1 MNQEVSITKEQ
12 VQKEMKY
19 FRRLFPI
26 VRLLDGERLLRRNDG
41 MEAEPV
47 EIDAPE
53 ICHCYDLWKYSAPC
67 KHCIALEAVRSRKE
81 KCKLEIVGND
91 IYQVIARYLEM
102 NGKPYVME
110 LVHRLDEDALTD
122 LEEKQYLIEQL
133 TGYNEKLY
141 QDVLTGVF
149 NRRYYEEKVKN
160 MWGPVGIAMMDL
172 DNFKYYNDSYGHN
185 VGDLALNSAAKVI
198 LSNIRKSDFL
208 IRYGGDEFL
217 LVLPG
222 IRKDAFDKKLNQI
235 QKQLHQTTLDGYPGI
250 SLSVSIGG
258 VTTVEE
264 TVGTA
269 LERAD
274 RLMYQAKKHR
284 NQVVTESST
293 EGIRQEVGER
303 LERDSGRE
311 LVLVVDDA
319 KINRE
324 ILFEMLKDRFDIIE
338 ASSGEECLELLHQYG
353 TEISIVL
360 LDFIMSGMDGLGVLK
375 VMNKEHLIE
384 DIPVIMISS
393 EDSELHIR
401 QAYEMGVSDYISR
414 PFDTSVVRQRVYN
427 TIKLYAKQRKLIDL
441 VAGQMQEKEKNN
453 QIMVNILSHIV
464 ECRNGESG
472 QHVRN
477 IGILTKILLKKLMQ
491 KTDRYQMTWG
501 DLNRIALASA
511 LHDIGKSGIEEAI
524 LNKPEKLTQEEYE
537 KMKKHTVIGWSMLQD
552 LKQYQE
558 EPLVRIAEQICRWHH
573 ERYDGKGYPDGLK
586 GDEIPISAQVVSLAD
601 VYDAL
606 TNERVYKKAIPHEKA
621 IEMIVT
627 GECGQFNPLLIECLL
642 EIKEDIPI
650 QLMNAE
656 HRNSWTPLGG
666 GEHPRGGFEDRRIED
681 KGKGEEKMT
690 VRECY
695 EKIGSDFDKV
705 LGRMGS
711 EALVKRFAVK
721 FLEDKSFEELTE
733 SLKEKDGEDAFRAA
747 HTLKGICAN
756 LGLDRLYEID
766 CELTEKLRG
775 RQTEGSEELYQKVA
789 EAYEATVTVL
799 KELENF

>member
-235 QKQLHQTTLDGYPGI
+235 QEQLHQTTLDGYPGI

-293 EGIRQEVGER
+293 EGIRQKVGER
-303 LERDSGRE
+303 MERDSGRE
-311 LVLVVDDA
+311 LVLIVDDA

-511 LHDIGKSGIEEAI
+511 LHDIGKIGIEEAI

-537 KMKKHTVIGWSMLQD
+537 KMKKHTVIGWSMLQN

-573 ERYDGKGYPDGLK
+573 ERYDGKGYPDDLK

-666 GEHPRGGFEDRRIED
+666 GN
-681 KGKGEEKMT
+681 T
-690 VRECY
+690 
-695 EKIGSDFDKV
+695 
-705 LGRMGS
+705 
-711 EALVKRFAVK
+711 LVAG
-721 FLEDKSFEELTE
+721 
-733 SLKEKDGEDAFRAA
+733 LK
-747 HTLKGICAN
+747 
-756 LGLDRLYEID
+756 
-766 CELTEKLRG
+766 
-775 RQTEGSEELYQKVA
+775 TEG
-789 EAYEATVTVL
+789 
-799 KELENF
+799 

>member
-1 MNQEVSITKEQ
+1 MKCNILQREKKNGSGVSMKKEQ
-12 VQKEMKY
+12 VQEEMKY
-19 FRRLFPI
+19 FRRIFPI
-26 VRLLDGERLLRRNDG
+26 VRLLDGEKLLRRNDG

-53 ICHCYDLWKYSAPC
+53 SCHCYDLWKYPAPC

-81 KCKLEIVGND
+81 KCKLEIMEND
-91 IYQVIARYLEM
+91 VYQVIARYLEM

-122 LEEKQYLIEQL
+122 LEEKQYLIDQL
-133 TGYNEKLY
+133 TGYSEKLY
-141 QDVLTGVF
+141 RDVLTGVF
-149 NRRYYEEKVKN
+149 NRRYYEEKIKN
-160 MWGPVGIAMMDL
+160 MRGPVGIAMMDL

-235 QKQLHQTTLDGYPGI
+235 QQQLHQTVVDGYPGI
-250 SLSVSIGG
+250 YLSVSIGG

-274 RLMYQAKKHR
+274 RLMYQAKKYR

-293 EGIRQEVGER
+293 EEIHQEVGER
-303 LERDSGRE
+303 LERDRSRE
-311 LVLVVDDA
+311 LVLIVDDA

-360 LDFIMSGMDGLGVLK
+360 LDFIMSGMDGLGVLD

-414 PFDTSVVRQRVYN
+414 PFDTNVVRQRVYN

-441 VAGQMQEKEKNN
+441 VAGQMQEKEKNS

-472 QHVRN
+472 QHVRH
-477 IGILTKILLKKLMQ
+477 IGILTKLLLKKLMQ

-511 LHDIGKSGIEEAI
+511 LHDIGKIGIDEAI
-524 LNKPEKLTQEEYE
+524 LNKPGKLTQEEYE
-537 KMKKHTVIGWSMLQD
+537 KMKKHTVIGWSMLQN

-558 EPLVRIAEQICRWHH
+558 EPLVRSAEQICRWHH
-573 ERYDGKGYPDGLK
+573 ERYDGKGYPDGLR

-606 TNERVYKKAIPHEKA
+606 TSERVYKKAIPHEKA

-642 EIKEDIPI
+642 EIKEDISI
-650 QLMNAE
+650 QLMNAGTE
-656 HRNSWTPLGG
+656 ITGHFWGG
-666 GEHPRGGFEDRRIED
+666 GN
-681 KGKGEEKMT
+681 
-690 VRECY
+690 
-695 EKIGSDFDKV
+695 
-705 LGRMGS
+705 
-711 EALVKRFAVK
+711 ALMASLR
-721 FLEDKSFEELTE
+721 TE
-733 SLKEKDGEDAFRAA
+733 R
-747 HTLKGICAN
+747 
-756 LGLDRLYEID
+756 
-766 CELTEKLRG
+766 
-775 RQTEGSEELYQKVA
+775 
-789 EAYEATVTVL
+789 
-799 KELENF
+799 

>member
-1 MNQEVSITKEQ
+1 
-12 VQKEMKY
+12 
-19 FRRLFPI
+19 
-26 VRLLDGERLLRRNDG
+26 
-41 MEAEPV
+41 ME
-47 EIDAPE
+47 
-53 ICHCYDLWKYSAPC
+53 
-67 KHCIALEAVRSRKE
+67 
-81 KCKLEIVGND
+81 ND
-91 IYQVIARYLEM
+91 IYQVIARYLEID
-102 NGKPYVME
+102 GKPYVME

-122 LEEKQYLIEQL
+122 LEEKQYLIDQL

-141 QDVLTGVF
+141 RDVLTGVL
-149 NRRYYEEKVKN
+149 NRRYYEEKIKN
-160 MWGPVGIAMMDL
+160 MRGPVGIAMMDL

-185 VGDLALNSAAKVI
+185 VGDLALNSAVKVI
-198 LSNIRKSDFL
+198 LSHIRKTDVL

-217 LVLPG
+217 LILPG

-235 QKQLHQTTLDGYPGI
+235 QKQLHQTTVEGYPGI

-303 LERDSGRE
+303 LERDRSRE
-311 LVLVVDDA
+311 LVLIVDDA
-319 KINRE
+319 EINRE

-338 ASSGEECLELLHQYG
+338 APSGEECLELLHQYG

-360 LDFIMSGMDGLGVLK
+360 LDFIMSGIDGLGVLN

-477 IGILTKILLKKLMQ
+477 IGILTKLLLKKLMQ

-511 LHDIGKSGIEEAI
+511 LHDIGKIGIEEAI
-524 LNKPEKLTQEEYE
+524 LNKPGKLTQEEYE
-537 KMKKHTVIGWSMLQD
+537 EMKKHTVIGWSMLKN

-558 EPLVRIAEQICRWHH
+558 EPLVRMAEQICRWHH

-621 IEMIVT
+621 IEMIVA
-627 GECGQFNPLLIECLL
+627 GECGQFNPMLIEYLL

-656 HRNSWTPLGG
+656 YRNSWTPLDVWGG
-666 GEHPRGGFEDRRIED
+666 G
-681 KGKGEEKMT
+681 
-690 VRECY
+690 
-695 EKIGSDFDKV
+695 
-705 LGRMGS
+705 
-711 EALVKRFAVK
+711 
-721 FLEDKSFEELTE
+721 
-733 SLKEKDGEDAFRAA
+733 
-747 HTLKGICAN
+747 
-756 LGLDRLYEID
+756 
-766 CELTEKLRG
+766 
-775 RQTEGSEELYQKVA
+775 
-789 EAYEATVTVL
+789 
-799 KELENF
+799 

>member
-1 MNQEVSITKEQ
+1 
-12 VQKEMKY
+12 
-19 FRRLFPI
+19 
-26 VRLLDGERLLRRNDG
+26 
-41 MEAEPV
+41 ME
-47 EIDAPE
+47 
-53 ICHCYDLWKYSAPC
+53 
-67 KHCIALEAVRSRKE
+67 
-81 KCKLEIVGND
+81 NN
-91 IYQVIARYLEM
+91 IYQVIARYLEID
-102 NGKPYVME
+102 GKPCVME

-122 LEEKQYLIEQL
+122 LEEKQYLIDQL

-141 QDVLTGVF
+141 RDVLTGVL
-149 NRRYYEEKVKN
+149 NRRYYEEKIKN
-160 MWGPVGIAMMDL
+160 MRGPVGIAMMDL

-198 LSNIRKSDFL
+198 LSHIRKTDFL

-217 LVLPG
+217 LILPG

-235 QKQLHQTTLDGYPGI
+235 QKQLHETTLEAYPGI

-303 LERDSGRE
+303 LERDRSRE
-311 LVLVVDDA
+311 LILIVDDA

-360 LDFIMSGMDGLGVLK
+360 LDFIMSGIDGLGVLN

-393 EDSELHIR
+393 EDSALHIR

-414 PFDTSVVRQRVYN
+414 PFDTNVVRQRVSN

-441 VAGQMQEKEKNN
+441 VAGQMREKEKNN

-477 IGILTKILLKKLMQ
+477 IGILTKLLLKKLMQ

-511 LHDIGKSGIEEAI
+511 LHDIGKIGIEEAI
-524 LNKPEKLTQEEYE
+524 LNKPGKLMQEEYE
-537 KMKKHTVIGWSMLQD
+537 KMKKHTVIGWSMLQN

-627 GECGQFNPLLIECLL
+627 GECGQFNPMLIECLL
-642 EIKEDIPI
+642 EIK
-650 QLMNAE
+650 
-656 HRNSWTPLGG
+656 
-666 GEHPRGGFEDRRIED
+666 
-681 KGKGEEKMT
+681 
-690 VRECY
+690 
-695 EKIGSDFDKV
+695 
-705 LGRMGS
+705 
-711 EALVKRFAVK
+711 
-721 FLEDKSFEELTE
+721 
-733 SLKEKDGEDAFRAA
+733 
-747 HTLKGICAN
+747 
-756 LGLDRLYEID
+756 
-766 CELTEKLRG
+766 
-775 RQTEGSEELYQKVA
+775 
-789 EAYEATVTVL
+789 
-799 KELENF
+799 

>member
-1 MNQEVSITKEQ
+1 MDQKVSITKEQ
-12 VQKEMKY
+12 VQEEMKC
-19 FRRLFPI
+19 FRSLFPI
-26 VRLLDGERLLRRNDG
+26 VRLLDGEKLLRRNDG
-41 MEAEPV
+41 VEAEPV

-53 ICHCYDLWKYSAPC
+53 VCHCYDLWKYSAPC
-67 KHCIALEAVRSRKE
+67 KYCIALEAVRSKKE
-81 KCKLEIVGND
+81 KCKLEIMEND
-91 IYQVIARYLEM
+91 IYQVIARYLEID
-102 NGKPYVME
+102 GKPYVME
-110 LVHRLDEDALTD
+110 MVHRLDEDALTD
-122 LEEKQYLIEQL
+122 LEEKQYLIDQL

-141 QDVLTGVF
+141 RDVLTGVF
-149 NRRYYEEKVKN
+149 NRRYYEEKIKN
-160 MWGPVGIAMMDL
+160 MRGPVGIAMMDL

-185 VGDLALNSAAKVI
+185 VGDLALNSAVKVI
-198 LSNIRKSDFL
+198 LSNIRKTDVL

-217 LVLPG
+217 LILPG

-258 VTTVEE
+258 VTTLEE
-264 TVGTA
+264 TVGNT

-303 LERDSGRE
+303 LERDRSRE
-311 LVLVVDDA
+311 LVLIVDDA
-319 KINRE
+319 EINRE

-338 ASSGEECLELLHQYG
+338 ASSGEACLELLYQYG

-360 LDFIMSGMDGLGVLK
+360 LDFIMPGMDGLGVLK

-477 IGILTKILLKKLMQ
+477 IGILTKLLLKKLMQ

-524 LNKPEKLTQEEYE
+524 LNKPGKLTQEEYE
-537 KMKKHTVIGWSMLQD
+537 KMKQHTVIGWSMLQN

-621 IEMIVT
+621 IEMIVA
-627 GECGQFNPLLIECLL
+627 GECGQFNPMLIECLL

-656 HRNSWTPLGG
+656 HRKSWTPLGG
-666 GEHPRGGFEDRRIED
+666 G
-681 KGKGEEKMT
+681 
-690 VRECY
+690 
-695 EKIGSDFDKV
+695 
-705 LGRMGS
+705 
-711 EALVKRFAVK
+711 
-721 FLEDKSFEELTE
+721 
-733 SLKEKDGEDAFRAA
+733 
-747 HTLKGICAN
+747 
-756 LGLDRLYEID
+756 
-766 CELTEKLRG
+766 
-775 RQTEGSEELYQKVA
+775 
-789 EAYEATVTVL
+789 
-799 KELENF
+799 

>member
-1 MNQEVSITKEQ
+1 MDQKISITKEQ
-12 VQKEMKY
+12 VQEEMKY
-19 FRRLFPI
+19 FRRIFPI
-26 VRLLDGERLLRRNDG
+26 VRLLDGEKLLRRNDG

-53 ICHCYDLWKYSAPC
+53 SCHCYDLWKYPAPC

-81 KCKLEIVGND
+81 KCKLEIMEND
-91 IYQVIARYLEM
+91 VYQVIARYLEM

-122 LEEKQYLIEQL
+122 LEEKQYLIDQL
-133 TGYNEKLY
+133 TGYSEKLY
-141 QDVLTGVF
+141 RDVLTGVF
-149 NRRYYEEKVKN
+149 NRRYYEEKIKN
-160 MWGPVGIAMMDL
+160 MRGPVGIAMMDL

-222 IRKDAFDKKLNQI
+222 IRKDAFDKKLDQI
-235 QKQLHQTTLDGYPGI
+235 QQQLHQTVVDGYPGI
-250 SLSVSIGG
+250 YLSVSIGG

-274 RLMYQAKKHR
+274 RLMYQAKKYR

-293 EGIRQEVGER
+293 EEIHQEVGER
-303 LERDSGRE
+303 LERDRSRE
-311 LVLVVDDA
+311 LVLIVDDA

-360 LDFIMSGMDGLGVLK
+360 LDFIMSGMDGLGVLD

-414 PFDTSVVRQRVYN
+414 PFDTNVVRQRVYN

-441 VAGQMQEKEKNN
+441 VAGQMQEKEKNS

-472 QHVRN
+472 QHVRH
-477 IGILTKILLKKLMQ
+477 IGILTKLLLKKLMQ

-511 LHDIGKSGIEEAI
+511 LHDIGKIGIDEAI
-524 LNKPEKLTQEEYE
+524 LNKPGKLTQEEYE
-537 KMKKHTVIGWSMLQD
+537 KMKQHTVIGWSMLQN

-558 EPLVRIAEQICRWHH
+558 EPLVRSAEQICRWHH
-573 ERYDGKGYPDGLK
+573 ERYDGKGYPDGLR

-606 TNERVYKKAIPHEKA
+606 TSERVYKKAIPHEKA

-650 QLMNAE
+650 QLMNAGTE
-656 HRNSWTPLGG
+656 ITGHFWGGVTPSW
-666 GEHPRGGFEDRRIED
+666 R
-681 KGKGEEKMT
+681 
-690 VRECY
+690 V
-695 EKIGSDFDKV
+695 
-705 LGRMGS
+705 
-711 EALVKRFAVK
+711 
-721 FLEDKSFEELTE
+721 
-733 SLKEKDGEDAFRAA
+733 
-747 HTLKGICAN
+747 
-756 LGLDRLYEID
+756 
-766 CELTEKLRG
+766 
-775 RQTEGSEELYQKVA
+775 
-789 EAYEATVTVL
+789 
-799 KELENF
+799 

>member
-1 MNQEVSITKEQ
+1 MDQKISITKEQ
-12 VQKEMKY
+12 VQEEMKC

-26 VRLLDGERLLRRNDG
+26 VRLLDGEKLLRRNDG
-41 MEAEPV
+41 MEAEPL
-47 EIDAPE
+47 ETDAPE
-53 ICHCYDLWKYSAPC
+53 VCHCYDLWKHSAPC
-67 KHCIALEAVRSRKE
+67 KYCIALEAVRSRKE
-81 KCKLEIVGND
+81 KCKLEIMEND
-91 IYQVIARYLEM
+91 IYQVIARYLEID
-102 NGKPYVME
+102 GKPYVME

-122 LEEKQYLIEQL
+122 LEEKQYLIDQL

-141 QDVLTGVF
+141 RDVLTGVL
-149 NRRYYEEKVKN
+149 NRRYYEEKIKN
-160 MWGPVGIAMMDL
+160 MRGPVGIAMMDL

-185 VGDLALNSAAKVI
+185 VGDLALNSAVKVI
-198 LSNIRKSDFL
+198 LSHIRKTDVL

-217 LVLPG
+217 LILPG

-235 QKQLHQTTLDGYPGI
+235 QKQLHQTTVEGYPGI

-303 LERDSGRE
+303 LERDRSRE
-311 LVLVVDDA
+311 LVLIVDDA
-319 KINRE
+319 EINRE

-360 LDFIMSGMDGLGVLK
+360 LDFIMSGIDGLGVLN

-393 EDSELHIR
+393 EDSALHIR

-414 PFDTSVVRQRVYN
+414 PFDTNVVRQRVYN

-477 IGILTKILLKKLMQ
+477 IGILTKLLLKKLMQ

-511 LHDIGKSGIEEAI
+511 LHDIGKIGIEEAI
-524 LNKPEKLTQEEYE
+524 LNKPGKLTQEEYE
-537 KMKKHTVIGWSMLQD
+537 EMKKHTVIGWSMLKN

-558 EPLVRIAEQICRWHH
+558 EPLVRMAEQICRWHH

-621 IEMIVT
+621 IEMIVA
-627 GECGQFNPLLIECLL
+627 GECGQFNPMLIEYLL

-656 HRNSWTPLGG
+656 YRNSWTPLDVWGG
-666 GEHPRGGFEDRRIED
+666 GNALMARL
-681 KGKGEEKMT
+681 KVEE
-690 VRECY
+690 
-695 EKIGSDFDKV
+695 
-705 LGRMGS
+705 
-711 EALVKRFAVK
+711 
-721 FLEDKSFEELTE
+721 
-733 SLKEKDGEDAFRAA
+733 
-747 HTLKGICAN
+747 
-756 LGLDRLYEID
+756 
-766 CELTEKLRG
+766 
-775 RQTEGSEELYQKVA
+775 
-789 EAYEATVTVL
+789 
-799 KELENF
+799 

>member
-1 MNQEVSITKEQ
+1 MDQEISRTKEQ
-12 VQKEMKY
+12 VQKEMKC
-19 FRRLFPI
+19 FRSLFPI
-26 VRLLDGERLLRRNDG
+26 VRLLDGEKLLRRNNG
-41 MEAEPV
+41 VEAEPV

-53 ICHCYDLWKYSAPC
+53 VCHCYDLWKYSAPC
-67 KHCIALEAVRSRKE
+67 KYCIALEAVRSRKE
-81 KCKLEIVGND
+81 KCKLEIMEND
-91 IYQVIARYLEM
+91 IYQVIARYLEID
-102 NGKPYVME
+102 GKPYVME
-110 LVHRLDEDALTD
+110 MVHRLDEDALTD
-122 LEEKQYLIEQL
+122 LEEKQYLIDQL
-133 TGYNEKLY
+133 TGYSEKLY
-141 QDVLTGVF
+141 RDVLTGVF
-149 NRRYYEEKVKN
+149 NRRYYEEKIKN
-160 MWGPVGIAMMDL
+160 TRGPVGIAMMDL

-235 QKQLHQTTLDGYPGI
+235 QQQLHQTVVDGYPGI

-274 RLMYQAKKHR
+274 RLMYQAKKYR

-293 EGIRQEVGER
+293 EEIHQEVGER
-303 LERDSGRE
+303 LECDRSRE
-311 LVLVVDDA
+311 LVLIVDDA

-360 LDFIMSGMDGLGVLK
+360 LDFIMSGMDGLGVLD

-414 PFDTSVVRQRVYN
+414 PFDTNVVRQRVYN

-441 VAGQMQEKEKNN
+441 VAGQMQEKEKNS

-472 QHVRN
+472 QHVRH
-477 IGILTKILLKKLMQ
+477 IGILTKLLLKKLMQ

-511 LHDIGKSGIEEAI
+511 LHDIGKIGIDEAI
-524 LNKPEKLTQEEYE
+524 LNKPGKLTQEEYE
-537 KMKKHTVIGWSMLQD
+537 KMKKHTVIGWSMLQN

-558 EPLVRIAEQICRWHH
+558 EPLVRSAEQICRWHH
-573 ERYDGKGYPDGLK
+573 ERYDGKGYPDGLR

-606 TNERVYKKAIPHEKA
+606 TSERVYKKAIPHEKA

-650 QLMNAE
+650 QLMNAGTE
-656 HRNSWTPLGG
+656 ITGHFWGGVTP
-666 GEHPRGGFEDRRIED
+666 
-681 KGKGEEKMT
+681 
-690 VRECY
+690 
-695 EKIGSDFDKV
+695 S
-705 LGRMGS
+705 
-711 EALVKRFAVK
+711 
-721 FLEDKSFEELTE
+721 
-733 SLKEKDGEDAFRAA
+733 
-747 HTLKGICAN
+747 
-756 LGLDRLYEID
+756 
-766 CELTEKLRG
+766 
-775 RQTEGSEELYQKVA
+775 
-789 EAYEATVTVL
+789 
-799 KELENF
+799 

>member
-1 MNQEVSITKEQ
+1 MKCNILQREKKNGSGVSMKKEQ
-12 VQKEMKY
+12 VQEEMKY
-19 FRRLFPI
+19 FRRIFPI
-26 VRLLDGERLLRRNDG
+26 VRLLDGEKLLRRNDG

-53 ICHCYDLWKYSAPC
+53 SCHCYDLWKYPAPC

-81 KCKLEIVGND
+81 KCKLEIMEND
-91 IYQVIARYLEM
+91 VYQVIARYLEM

-122 LEEKQYLIEQL
+122 LEEKQYLIDQL
-133 TGYNEKLY
+133 TGYSEKLY
-141 QDVLTGVF
+141 RDVLTGVF
-149 NRRYYEEKVKN
+149 NRRYYEEKIKN
-160 MWGPVGIAMMDL
+160 MRGPVGIAMMDL

-222 IRKDAFDKKLNQI
+222 IRKDAFDKKLDQI
-235 QKQLHQTTLDGYPGI
+235 QQQLHQTVVDGYPGI
-250 SLSVSIGG
+250 YLSVSIGG

-274 RLMYQAKKHR
+274 RLMYQAKKYR

-293 EGIRQEVGER
+293 EEIHQEVGER
-303 LERDSGRE
+303 LERDRSRE
-311 LVLVVDDA
+311 LVLIVDDA

-360 LDFIMSGMDGLGVLK
+360 LDFIMSGMDGLGVLD

-414 PFDTSVVRQRVYN
+414 PFDTNVVRQRVYN

-441 VAGQMQEKEKNN
+441 VAGQMQEKEKNS

-472 QHVRN
+472 QHVRH
-477 IGILTKILLKKLMQ
+477 IGILTKLLLKKLMQ

-511 LHDIGKSGIEEAI
+511 LHDIGKIGIDEAI
-524 LNKPEKLTQEEYE
+524 LNKPGKLTQEEYE
-537 KMKKHTVIGWSMLQD
+537 KMKQHTVIGWSMLQN

-558 EPLVRIAEQICRWHH
+558 EPLVRSAEQICRWHH
-573 ERYDGKGYPDGLK
+573 ERYDGKGYPDGLR

-606 TNERVYKKAIPHEKA
+606 TSERVYKKAIPHEKA

-650 QLMNAE
+650 QLMNAGTE
-656 HRNSWTPLGG
+656 ITGHFWGG
-666 GEHPRGGFEDRRIED
+666 GN
-681 KGKGEEKMT
+681 
-690 VRECY
+690 
-695 EKIGSDFDKV
+695 
-705 LGRMGS
+705 
-711 EALVKRFAVK
+711 ALMASLR
-721 FLEDKSFEELTE
+721 TE
-733 SLKEKDGEDAFRAA
+733 R
-747 HTLKGICAN
+747 
-756 LGLDRLYEID
+756 
-766 CELTEKLRG
+766 
-775 RQTEGSEELYQKVA
+775 
-789 EAYEATVTVL
+789 
-799 KELENF
+799 

>member
-1 MNQEVSITKEQ
+1 MKCNILQREKKNGSGVSMKKEQ
-12 VQKEMKY
+12 VQEEMKY
-19 FRRLFPI
+19 FRRIFPI
-26 VRLLDGERLLRRNDG
+26 VRLLDGEKLLRRNDG

-53 ICHCYDLWKYSAPC
+53 SCHCYDLWKYPAPC

-81 KCKLEIVGND
+81 KCKLEIMEND
-91 IYQVIARYLEM
+91 VYQVIARYLEM

-122 LEEKQYLIEQL
+122 LEEKQYLIDQL
-133 TGYNEKLY
+133 TGYSEKLY
-141 QDVLTGVF
+141 RDVLTGVF
-149 NRRYYEEKVKN
+149 NRRYYEEKIKN
-160 MWGPVGIAMMDL
+160 TRGPVGIAMMDL

-235 QKQLHQTTLDGYPGI
+235 QQQLHQTVVDGYPGI
-250 SLSVSIGG
+250 YLSVSIGG

-274 RLMYQAKKHR
+274 RLMYQAKKYR

-293 EGIRQEVGER
+293 EEIHQEVGER
-303 LERDSGRE
+303 LERDRSRE
-311 LVLVVDDA
+311 LVLIVDDA

-360 LDFIMSGMDGLGVLK
+360 LDFIMSGMDGLGVLD

-414 PFDTSVVRQRVYN
+414 PFDTNVVRQRVYN

-441 VAGQMQEKEKNN
+441 VAGQMQEKEKNS

-472 QHVRN
+472 QHVRH
-477 IGILTKILLKKLMQ
+477 IGILTKLLLKKLMQ

-511 LHDIGKSGIEEAI
+511 LHDIGKIGIDEAI
-524 LNKPEKLTQEEYE
+524 LNKPGKLTQEEYE
-537 KMKKHTVIGWSMLQD
+537 KMKKHTVIGWSMLQN

-558 EPLVRIAEQICRWHH
+558 EPLVRSAEQICRWHH
-573 ERYDGKGYPDGLK
+573 ERYDGKGYPDGLR

-606 TNERVYKKAIPHEKA
+606 TSERVYKKAIPHEKA

-650 QLMNAE
+650 QLMNAGTE
-656 HRNSWTPLGG
+656 ITGHFWGG
-666 GEHPRGGFEDRRIED
+666 GN
-681 KGKGEEKMT
+681 
-690 VRECY
+690 
-695 EKIGSDFDKV
+695 
-705 LGRMGS
+705 
-711 EALVKRFAVK
+711 ALMASLR
-721 FLEDKSFEELTE
+721 TE
-733 SLKEKDGEDAFRAA
+733 R
-747 HTLKGICAN
+747 
-756 LGLDRLYEID
+756 
-766 CELTEKLRG
+766 
-775 RQTEGSEELYQKVA
+775 
-789 EAYEATVTVL
+789 
-799 KELENF
+799 

>member
-1 MNQEVSITKEQ
+1 
-12 VQKEMKY
+12 
-19 FRRLFPI
+19 
-26 VRLLDGERLLRRNDG
+26 
-41 MEAEPV
+41 ME
-47 EIDAPE
+47 
-53 ICHCYDLWKYSAPC
+53 
-67 KHCIALEAVRSRKE
+67 
-81 KCKLEIVGND
+81 NN
-91 IYQVIARYLEM
+91 IYQVIARYLEID
-102 NGKPYVME
+102 GKPCVME

-122 LEEKQYLIEQL
+122 LEEKQYLIDQL

-141 QDVLTGVF
+141 RDVLTGVL
-149 NRRYYEEKVKN
+149 NRRYYEEKIKN
-160 MWGPVGIAMMDL
+160 MRGPVGIAMMDL

-185 VGDLALNSAAKVI
+185 VGDLALNSAVKVI
-198 LSNIRKSDFL
+198 LSHIRKTDFL

-217 LVLPG
+217 LILPG

-235 QKQLHQTTLDGYPGI
+235 QKQLHQTTVEGYPGI

-303 LERDSGRE
+303 LERDRSRE
-311 LVLVVDDA
+311 LILIVDDA

-360 LDFIMSGMDGLGVLK
+360 LDFIMSGIDGLGVLN

-393 EDSELHIR
+393 EDSALHIR

-414 PFDTSVVRQRVYN
+414 PFDTNVVRQRVSN

-441 VAGQMQEKEKNN
+441 VAGQMREKEKNN

-477 IGILTKILLKKLMQ
+477 IGILTKLLLKKLMQ

-511 LHDIGKSGIEEAI
+511 LHDIGKIGIEEAI
-524 LNKPEKLTQEEYE
+524 LNKPGKLMQEEYE
-537 KMKKHTVIGWSMLQD
+537 KMKKHTVIGWSMLQN

-627 GECGQFNPLLIECLL
+627 GECGQFNPMLIECLL
-642 EIKEDIPI
+642 EIK
-650 QLMNAE
+650 
-656 HRNSWTPLGG
+656 
-666 GEHPRGGFEDRRIED
+666 
-681 KGKGEEKMT
+681 
-690 VRECY
+690 
-695 EKIGSDFDKV
+695 
-705 LGRMGS
+705 
-711 EALVKRFAVK
+711 
-721 FLEDKSFEELTE
+721 
-733 SLKEKDGEDAFRAA
+733 
-747 HTLKGICAN
+747 
-756 LGLDRLYEID
+756 
-766 CELTEKLRG
+766 
-775 RQTEGSEELYQKVA
+775 
-789 EAYEATVTVL
+789 
-799 KELENF
+799 

>member
-1 MNQEVSITKEQ
+1 MKCNILQREKKNGSGVSMKKEQ
-12 VQKEMKY
+12 VQEEMKY
-19 FRRLFPI
+19 FRRIFPI
-26 VRLLDGERLLRRNDG
+26 VRLLDGEKLLRRNDG

-53 ICHCYDLWKYSAPC
+53 SCHCYDLWKYPAPC

-81 KCKLEIVGND
+81 KCKLEIMEND
-91 IYQVIARYLEM
+91 VYQVIARYLEM

-122 LEEKQYLIEQL
+122 LEEKQYLIDQL
-133 TGYNEKLY
+133 TGYSEKLY
-141 QDVLTGVF
+141 RDVLTGVF
-149 NRRYYEEKVKN
+149 NRRYYEEKIKN
-160 MWGPVGIAMMDL
+160 MQGPVGIAMMDL

-222 IRKDAFDKKLNQI
+222 IRKDAFDKKLDQI
-235 QKQLHQTTLDGYPGI
+235 QQQLHQTVVDGYPGI
-250 SLSVSIGG
+250 YLSVSIGG

-274 RLMYQAKKHR
+274 RLMYQAKKYR

-293 EGIRQEVGER
+293 EEIHQEVGER
-303 LERDSGRE
+303 LERDRSRE
-311 LVLVVDDA
+311 LVLIVDDA

-360 LDFIMSGMDGLGVLK
+360 LDFIMSGMDGLGVLD

-414 PFDTSVVRQRVYN
+414 PFDTNVVRQRVYN

-441 VAGQMQEKEKNN
+441 VAGQMQEKEKNS

-472 QHVRN
+472 QHVRH
-477 IGILTKILLKKLMQ
+477 IGILTKLLLKKLMQ

-511 LHDIGKSGIEEAI
+511 LHDIGKIGIDEAI
-524 LNKPEKLTQEEYE
+524 LNKPGKLTQEEYE
-537 KMKKHTVIGWSMLQD
+537 KMKQHTVIGWSMLQN

-558 EPLVRIAEQICRWHH
+558 EPLVRSAEQICRWHH
-573 ERYDGKGYPDGLK
+573 ERYDGKGYPDGLR

-606 TNERVYKKAIPHEKA
+606 TSERVYKKAIPHEKA

-650 QLMNAE
+650 QLMNAGTE
-656 HRNSWTPLGG
+656 ITGHFWGG
-666 GEHPRGGFEDRRIED
+666 GN
-681 KGKGEEKMT
+681 
-690 VRECY
+690 
-695 EKIGSDFDKV
+695 
-705 LGRMGS
+705 
-711 EALVKRFAVK
+711 ALMA
-721 FLEDKSFEELTE
+721 
-733 SLKEKDGEDAFRAA
+733 SLK
-747 HTLKGICAN
+747 
-756 LGLDRLYEID
+756 
-766 CELTEKLRG
+766 TER
-775 RQTEGSEELYQKVA
+775 
-789 EAYEATVTVL
+789 
-799 KELENF
+799 

>member
-1 MNQEVSITKEQ
+1 MDQGVSMKKEQ
-12 VQKEMKY
+12 VQEEMKY
-19 FRRLFPI
+19 FRRIFPI
-26 VRLLDGERLLRRNDG
+26 VRLLDGEKLLRRNDG

-53 ICHCYDLWKYSAPC
+53 SCHCYDLWKYPAPC

-81 KCKLEIVGND
+81 KCKLEIMEND
-91 IYQVIARYLEM
+91 VYQVIARYLEM

-122 LEEKQYLIEQL
+122 LEEKQYLIDQL
-133 TGYNEKLY
+133 TGYSEKLY
-141 QDVLTGVF
+141 RDVLTGVF
-149 NRRYYEEKVKN
+149 NRRYYEEKIKN
-160 MWGPVGIAMMDL
+160 MRGPVGIAMMDL

-222 IRKDAFDKKLNQI
+222 IRKDAFDKKLDQI
-235 QKQLHQTTLDGYPGI
+235 QQQLHQTVVDGYPGI
-250 SLSVSIGG
+250 YLSVSIGG

-274 RLMYQAKKHR
+274 RLMYQAKKYR

-293 EGIRQEVGER
+293 EEIHQEVGER
-303 LERDSGRE
+303 LERDRSRE
-311 LVLVVDDA
+311 LVLIVDDA

-360 LDFIMSGMDGLGVLK
+360 LDFIMSGMDGLGVLD

-414 PFDTSVVRQRVYN
+414 PFDTNVVRQRVYN

-441 VAGQMQEKEKNN
+441 VAGQMQEKEKNS

-472 QHVRN
+472 QHVRH
-477 IGILTKILLKKLMQ
+477 IGILTKLLLKKLMQ

-511 LHDIGKSGIEEAI
+511 LHDIGKIGIDEAI
-524 LNKPEKLTQEEYE
+524 LNKPGKLTQEEYE
-537 KMKKHTVIGWSMLQD
+537 KMKQHTVIGWSMLQN

-558 EPLVRIAEQICRWHH
+558 EPLVRSAEQICRWHH
-573 ERYDGKGYPDGLK
+573 ERYDGKGYPDGLR

-606 TNERVYKKAIPHEKA
+606 TSERVYKKAIPHEKA

-650 QLMNAE
+650 QLMNAGTE
-656 HRNSWTPLGG
+656 ITGHFWGG
-666 GEHPRGGFEDRRIED
+666 GN
-681 KGKGEEKMT
+681 
-690 VRECY
+690 
-695 EKIGSDFDKV
+695 
-705 LGRMGS
+705 
-711 EALVKRFAVK
+711 ALVASLR
-721 FLEDKSFEELTE
+721 TE
-733 SLKEKDGEDAFRAA
+733 R
-747 HTLKGICAN
+747 
-756 LGLDRLYEID
+756 
-766 CELTEKLRG
+766 
-775 RQTEGSEELYQKVA
+775 
-789 EAYEATVTVL
+789 
-799 KELENF
+799 

>member
-1 MNQEVSITKEQ
+1 MKTLQREKKNGSGVSMKKEQ
-12 VQKEMKY
+12 VQEEMKY
-19 FRRLFPI
+19 FRRIFPI
-26 VRLLDGERLLRRNDG
+26 VRLLDGEKLLRRNDG

-53 ICHCYDLWKYSAPC
+53 SCHCYDLWKYPAPC

-81 KCKLEIVGND
+81 KCKLEIMEND
-91 IYQVIARYLEM
+91 VYQVIARYLEM

-122 LEEKQYLIEQL
+122 LEEKQYLIDQL
-133 TGYNEKLY
+133 TGYSEKLY
-141 QDVLTGVF
+141 RDVLTGVF
-149 NRRYYEEKVKN
+149 NRRYYEEKIKN
-160 MWGPVGIAMMDL
+160 MRGPVGIAMMDL

-235 QKQLHQTTLDGYPGI
+235 QQQLHQTVVDGYPGI
-250 SLSVSIGG
+250 YLSVSIGG

-274 RLMYQAKKHR
+274 RLMYQAKKYR

-293 EGIRQEVGER
+293 EEIHQEVGER
-303 LERDSGRE
+303 LERDRSRE
-311 LVLVVDDA
+311 LVLIVDDA

-360 LDFIMSGMDGLGVLK
+360 LDFIMSGMDGLGVLD

-414 PFDTSVVRQRVYN
+414 PFDTNVVRQRVYN
-427 TIKLYAKQRKLIDL
+427 TIKLYAKQRKLINL
-441 VAGQMQEKEKNN
+441 VADQMQEKEKND
-453 QIMVNILSHIV
+453 QIMVSILSHIV

-477 IGILTKILLKKLMQ
+477 IGILTKLLLKKLMQ
-491 KTDRYQMTWG
+491 KTNRYQMTWG
-501 DLNRIALASA
+501 DLNRISLASA
-511 LHDIGKSGIEEAI
+511 LHDIGKIGIDEAI
-524 LNKPEKLTQEEYE
+524 LNKPGKLTQEEYE
-537 KMKKHTVIGWSMLQD
+537 KMKKHTIIGWSMLQN
-552 LKQYQE
+552 LQQYQE

-606 TNERVYKKAIPHEKA
+606 TSERVYKKAIPHEKA
-621 IEMIVT
+621 IEMIVG

-642 EIKEDIPI
+642 EIKEEIPI
-650 QLMNAE
+650 QLVE
-656 HRNSWTPLGG
+656 
-666 GEHPRGGFEDRRIED
+666 
-681 KGKGEEKMT
+681 
-690 VRECY
+690 
-695 EKIGSDFDKV
+695 
-705 LGRMGS
+705 
-711 EALVKRFAVK
+711 AVK
-721 FLEDKSFEELTE
+721 KDTWTLWGGNALMA
-733 SLKEKDGEDAFRAA
+733 SLK
-747 HTLKGICAN
+747 
-756 LGLDRLYEID
+756 
-766 CELTEKLRG
+766 TER
-775 RQTEGSEELYQKVA
+775 
-789 EAYEATVTVL
+789 
-799 KELENF
+799 

>member
-1 MNQEVSITKEQ
+1 MKKEQ
-12 VQKEMKY
+12 VQEEMKY
-19 FRRLFPI
+19 FRRIFPI
-26 VRLLDGERLLRRNDG
+26 VRLLDGEKLLRRNDG

-53 ICHCYDLWKYSAPC
+53 SCHCYDLWKYPAPC

-81 KCKLEIVGND
+81 KCKLEIMEND
-91 IYQVIARYLEM
+91 VYQVIARYLEM

-122 LEEKQYLIEQL
+122 LEEKQYLIDQL
-133 TGYNEKLY
+133 TGYSEKLY
-141 QDVLTGVF
+141 RDVLTGVF
-149 NRRYYEEKVKN
+149 NRRYYEEKIKN
-160 MWGPVGIAMMDL
+160 MRGPVGIAMMDL

-235 QKQLHQTTLDGYPGI
+235 QQQLHQTVVDGYPGI
-250 SLSVSIGG
+250 YLSVSIGG

-274 RLMYQAKKHR
+274 RLMYQAKKYR

-293 EGIRQEVGER
+293 EEIHQEVGER
-303 LERDSGRE
+303 LERDRSRE
-311 LVLVVDDA
+311 LVLIVDDA

-360 LDFIMSGMDGLGVLK
+360 LDFIMSGMDGLGVLD

-414 PFDTSVVRQRVYN
+414 PFDTNVVRQRVYN
-427 TIKLYAKQRKLIDL
+427 TIKLYAKQRKLINL
-441 VAGQMQEKEKNN
+441 VADQM
-453 QIMVNILSHIV
+453 MVSILSHIV

-477 IGILTKILLKKLMQ
+477 IGILTKLLLKKLMQ
-491 KTDRYQMTWG
+491 KTNRYQMTWG
-501 DLNRIALASA
+501 DLNRISLASA
-511 LHDIGKSGIEEAI
+511 LHDIGKIGIDEAI
-524 LNKPEKLTQEEYE
+524 LNKPGKLTQEEYE
-537 KMKKHTVIGWSMLQD
+537 KMKKHTIIGWSMLQN
-552 LKQYQE
+552 LQQYQE

-606 TNERVYKKAIPHEKA
+606 TSERVYKKAIPHEKA
-621 IEMIVT
+621 IEMIVG
-627 GECGQFNPLLIECLL
+627 GECGQFNPLLMECLL
-642 EIKEDIPI
+642 EIKEEIPI
-650 QLMNAE
+650 QLVE
-656 HRNSWTPLGG
+656 
-666 GEHPRGGFEDRRIED
+666 
-681 KGKGEEKMT
+681 
-690 VRECY
+690 
-695 EKIGSDFDKV
+695 
-705 LGRMGS
+705 
-711 EALVKRFAVK
+711 AVK
-721 FLEDKSFEELTE
+721 
-733 SLKEKDGEDAFRAA
+733 KDTW
-747 HTLKGICAN
+747 TLWG
-756 LGLDRLYEID
+756 G
-766 CELTEKLRG
+766 
-775 RQTEGSEELYQKVA
+775 
-789 EAYEATVTVL
+789 
-799 KELENF
+799 

>member
-1 MNQEVSITKEQ
+1 M
-12 VQKEMKY
+12 
-19 FRRLFPI
+19 
-26 VRLLDGERLLRRNDG
+26 
-41 MEAEPV
+41 
-47 EIDAPE
+47 
-53 ICHCYDLWKYSAPC
+53 
-67 KHCIALEAVRSRKE
+67 
-81 KCKLEIVGND
+81 
-91 IYQVIARYLEM
+91 IARYLEID
-102 NGKPYVME
+102 GKPCVME

-122 LEEKQYLIEQL
+122 LEEKQYLIDQL

-141 QDVLTGVF
+141 RDVLTGVL
-149 NRRYYEEKVKN
+149 NRRYYEEKIKN
-160 MWGPVGIAMMDL
+160 MRGPVGIAMIDL

-198 LSNIRKSDFL
+198 LSHIRKTDFL

-217 LVLPG
+217 LILPG

-235 QKQLHQTTLDGYPGI
+235 QKQLHQTTLEGYPGI

-293 EGIRQEVGER
+293 EEIRQEVGER
-303 LERDSGRE
+303 LERDRSRE
-311 LVLVVDDA
+311 LILIVDDA

-360 LDFIMSGMDGLGVLK
+360 LDFIMSGMDGLGVLN

-393 EDSELHIR
+393 EDSALHIR

-414 PFDTSVVRQRVYN
+414 PFDTNVVRQRVYN

-441 VAGQMQEKEKNN
+441 VAGQMREKEKNN

-477 IGILTKILLKKLMQ
+477 IGILTKLLLKKLMQ

-511 LHDIGKSGIEEAI
+511 LHDIGKIGIEEAI
-524 LNKPEKLTQEEYE
+524 LNKPGKLMQEEYE
-537 KMKKHTVIGWSMLQD
+537 KMKKHTVIGWSMLQN

-627 GECGQFNPLLIECLL
+627 GECGQFNPMLIECLL

-656 HRNSWTPLGG
+656 YRNSWTPLDVWGG
-666 GEHPRGGFEDRRIED
+666 GNAL
-681 KGKGEEKMT
+681 MT
-690 VRECY
+690 
-695 EKIGSDFDKV
+695 
-705 LGRMGS
+705 
-711 EALVKRFAVK
+711 
-721 FLEDKSFEELTE
+721 
-733 SLKEKDGEDAFRAA
+733 SLK
-747 HTLKGICAN
+747 
-756 LGLDRLYEID
+756 
-766 CELTEKLRG
+766 
-775 RQTEGSEELYQKVA
+775 TEG
-789 EAYEATVTVL
+789 
-799 KELENF
+799 